1 MEHLVFLELL
11 YDNIPLYL
19 VCLLLNIII
28 FWQIGKKITHT
39 WIDPLRLLLVFACFA
54 NAIPP
59 FLYFTNT
66 IDSDVFF
73 HFLISEGVLWG
84 TFLFFS
90 SSQIRFSTRTI
101 VNENK
106 VAFCM
111 YLFFFI
117 LYLILIGFTYAYLGI
132 PLFLPSRL
140 SLFVDTGLGS
150 IERLLPFLQ
159 LFCLLFSFYLLDIS
173 KKRSVNRF
181 IVYFVFFVFIVTGI
195 LSGSKSGLVPFLT
208 AAFGYYCLYKKET
221 FLGTKYLKYIGFA
234 GLSGILVVILS
245 TNVSAVEAT
254 QEFFFRFIGSGDVY
268 WMGYPDHLYANTNVG
283 NSFSYLFSGIL
294 APLRIIDAPPAGSG
308 LGFQLSRLIN
318 PGMDLLVGPN
328 IRPSMLGLML
338 FGWGGV
344 FLTFGIG
351 LFLAFVI
358 FQLPKLLPG
367 GILSVIYYTYLY
379 SIVIIFIQDP
389 AYGIGC
395 ISNIVFCTIFFI
407 VSLFICMS
415 IINKLIAFKKQ
426 K

>member
-1 MEHLVFLELL
+1 MLHLDFLELL
-11 YDNIPLYL
+11 SENIPLYL
-19 VCLLLNIII
+19 ICLLFNIVI
-28 FWQIGKKITHT
+28 FWKIGKKVTHT
-39 WIDPLRLLLVFACFA
+39 WIDPLRLSLVFATFA

-66 IDSDVFF
+66 IDSDIFF
-73 HFLISEGVLWG
+73 HFLLSESVLWG
-84 TFLFFS
+84 TFLFFARS
-90 SSQIRFSTRTI
+90 KIRFSSITI

-111 YLFFFI
+111 YIFFFL
-117 LYLILIGFTYAYLGI
+117 LYVILIGFTYAYLGI
-132 PLFLPSRL
+132 PLFMPSRL
-140 SLFVDTGLGS
+140 ALFVDTSLGS

-159 LFCLLFSFYLLDIS
+159 LFCLLFSFYLLDIT
-173 KKRSVNRF
+173 KKRSVIRF
-181 IVYFVFFVFIVTGI
+181 IVYFVFTVFVVTGI
-195 LSGSKSGLVPFLT
+195 LSGSKSGLTPFLT
-208 AAFGYYCLYKKET
+208 AAFGYYCIYKKET
-221 FLGTKYLKYIGFA
+221 FLGTKYIKYISFA
-234 GLSGILVVILS
+234 VLAGILVVVLS
-245 TNVSAVEAT
+245 TDVSFISAT
-254 QEFFFRFIGSGDVY
+254 QEFFFRFIASGDVY
-268 WMGYPDHLYANTNVG
+268 WMGYPDHLYAKTSVD

-294 APLRIIDAPPAGSG
+294 APLRIIDVPVAGSG
-308 LGFQLSRLIN
+308 LGFQLSRLVN

-358 FQLPKLLPG
+358 FQLPKLLPK

-395 ISNIVFCTIFFI
+395 ISNIVFCTLFFI
-407 VSLFICMS
+407 GSLFICMS
-415 IINKLIAFKKQ
+415 IINKLIAFKRVK
-426 K
+426 